1 MRILILSHT
10 RCGST
15 TFCKWLSNEL
25 DIELDETPYD
35 IKTFNIVFQKNNI
48 IRKIVVEEY
57 MPTIDVINKFDK
69 VICLIRE
76 NSIDSSISFIIA
88 NSSNIWHT
96 EYDVSANWI
105 SENKNL
111 IIERKYFYDY
121 LKNKLKKLK
130 VFQITYEGIY
140 INKTDID
147 RVFKYMD
154 IETPRYLDMIEDT
167 KKYRKD
173 THTLIHDFE
182 RKNII

>member
-1 MRILILSHT
+1 MRVLVLSHT

-15 TFCKWLSNEL
+15 TLCKWLSNEL
-25 DIELDETPYD
+25 DIELDETPYNP
-35 IKTFNIVFQKNNI
+35 KTFNIVFQKNNI
-48 IRKIVVEEY
+48 IRKIVAEEY
-57 MPTIDVINKFDK
+57 IPTIDIINKFDK

-76 NSIDSSISFIIA
+76 NSIDSSISFIVA
-88 NSSNIWHT
+88 NNNKIWHDK
-96 EYDVSANWI
+96 YDVSANWI
-105 SENKNL
+105 NENKNL